1 MRKLIFVMFCFASSG
16 FGAEFLPPQI
26 PSTKPEP
33 RVEKL
38 LRNEVHYLLNS
49 SSWAEIPN
57 EQEHA
62 IRAWTSTALSAAVCM
77 KFAGCP
83 AQETQP
89 VAVHILREVTRTHL
103 TGGGKTASGKAWGH
117 QWQSSFWAWQAA
129 FAAWLLWPEL
139 PDDLRAPVVTMA
151 VDEADRFADLP
162 APYSEFLDTKAEENA
177 WNSMIL
183 VLVSEALPTHPH
195 HAQWRARAL
204 EYMISAF
211 ATRADRSNNKI
222 VDGRP
227 VRAWVKGPNA
237 HSDFTLENHRIVHPD
252 YMSTFSLNLINAIVY
267 RLLGKPVPEA
277 VFFNAREV
285 YENLKLFTLP
295 DGSLFYPN
303 GTDWSLHRVDMTWE
317 GHVQME
323 RLAHDRQAGALAE
336 AALDTLEKMQARN
349 RSGSI
354 FAPGEF
360 PSYPPHEPN
369 AGWVV
374 SMGLLTMKLWAPP
387 ANPQPLGT
395 VWKELEKG
403 QMFEDGKFFL
413 MRTAHSLSSCAWGLR
428 VMAVTIPFTSDP
440 ILNPMNHSY
449 VGLATPLEEGADKL
463 GRTGIGSMALERAID
478 REAMVIS
485 TVMPTAE
492 SGAMHVTVLASQG
505 GLPHIFSFTALPSG
519 KSVYMERWGR
529 TSASVQGGLISLLQ
543 EPAWVYGRAARD
555 VQAAG
560 RDWVNV
566 DDRMGFALSGC
577 GGVKKTP
584 EVASLL
590 VALNATPQADC
601 AIVTLPGATG
611 AETRQFSSRPFR
623 LRVNDPDA
631 AAVAVDGFIVAT
643 NFSSSPTTLNVES
656 AGEIVRIPIYGYSTR
671 VLVKK

>member
-1 MRKLIFVMFCFASSG
+1 
-16 FGAEFLPPQI
+16 
-26 PSTKPEP
+26 
-33 RVEKL
+33 VEKL

-49 SSWAEIPN
+49 SSWGEIPD
-57 EQEHA
+57 EQEYA
-62 IRAWTSTALSAAVCM
+62 VRAWTSTVLSAAVCM

-89 VAVHILREVTRTHL
+89 VLLHILREVTRTHL

-117 QWQSSFWAWQAA
+117 QWQSAFWAWQAA

-139 PDDLRAPVVTMA
+139 PDDLRAPVVAMA

-177 WNSMIL
+177 WNSNIL
-183 VLVSEALPTHPH
+183 VLVSEALPAHPH
-195 HAQWRARAL
+195 HAQWRERAL

-237 HSDFTLENHRIVHPD
+237 HSDFTLENHGIVHPD
-252 YMSTFSLNLINAIVY
+252 YMTAISLNLYNAFVY
-267 RLLGKPVPEA
+267 RLLGKPVPDA

-285 YENLKLFTLP
+285 YENLKLLSLP

-303 GTDWSLHRVDMTWE
+303 GTDWSLHLVDMTWE
-317 GHVQME
+317 VHVHME

-349 RSGSI
+349 PSGCI

-360 PSYPPHEPN
+360 VSWPREAEPN
-369 AGWVV
+369 AGFLV

-387 ANPQPLGT
+387 ANPQPLAT
-395 VWKELEKG
+395 VWKELEKE
-403 QMFEDGKFFL
+403 QMFEDGKFFV

-428 VMAVTIPFTSDP
+428 VMAVTIPFARDP
-440 ILNPMNHSY
+440 IINPINHSY
-449 VGLATPLEEGADKL
+449 VGLTTALEEGADKP
-463 GRTGIGSMALERAID
+463 GRTGIGSVALECAID
-478 REAMVIS
+478 RDAVVIS
-485 TVMPTAE
+485 TVMPAAE
-492 SGAMHVTVLASQG
+492 SGAMHVTIRASQG

-529 TSASVQGGLISLLQ
+529 ASTSVQGGLISLLQ

-577 GGVKKTP
+577 GAVKKIP
-584 EVASLL
+584 EIASLL
-590 VALNATPQADC
+590 VALNAAPQADC
-601 AIVTLPGATG
+601 AIVALPGATG

-631 AAVAVDGFIVAT
+631 AVVAVDGFIVAT
-643 NFSSSPTTLNVES
+643 NFSDSPITLDVES
-656 AGEIVRIPIYGYSTR
+656 GGEIVRIAIYGFSTR
-671 VLVKK
+671 VLLKK